1 MIRYNRVVLKI
12 SGEAISSEYG
22 VFDIDIVKS
31 LVNEIRII
39 YELGVEIG
47 IVIGG
52 GNIMR
57 GGEFSRVG
65 FDRNRSDYMGMLAT
79 LINSLLLEQLMNKN
93 GVASIVQS
101 ALPIETVVESIDLRK
116 TMAYLSEGKV
126 VIFAAGTGSPHFTTD
141 TAAALRAREINADL
155 LLKATKVSGVYDK
168 DPVKYRDAVHYPT
181 LTYEDVLSKN
191 LAVMD
196 MTAISLCREEK
207 IPIVV
212 FNIFEHGSMEGII
225 RGKNVGTIIKE

>member
-1 MIRYNRVVLKI
+1 LIRYNRVVLKI

>member
-22 VFDIDIVKS
+22 VFDINIVES

-57 GGEFSRVG
+57 GGEFSQAG

-116 TMAYLSEGKV
+116 TMAYLGEGKV

-168 DPVKYRDAVHYPT
+168 DPVRYSDAVHYPT
-181 LTYEDVLSKN
+181 LTYEDVLSKD

-196 MTAISLCREEK
+196 MAAVSLCREKE

-212 FNIFEHGSMEGII
+212 FNIFEHGSIESII

>member
-196 MTAISLCREEK
+196 MAAISLCREEK

>member
-1 MIRYNRVVLKI
+1 LIRYNRVVLKI

-196 MTAISLCREEK
+196 MAAISLCREEK